1 MKIKEIK
8 EIAIMIYEVLKE
20 SNVDNIYDLYDIED
34 SLCDT
39 INLTSDNVLVQ
50 EFGEGDIFYFF
61 KLVID
66 RTNKEIEDI
75 TVKDIT
81 DVLRIMS
88 KQI

>member
-1 MKIKEIK
+1 MKIKEVK
-8 EIAIMIYEVLKE
+8 EIAIMIYEVLKGT
-20 SNVDNIYDLYDIED
+20 NIDNIYDLYDIED

-66 RTNKEIEDI
+66 RTNKEIKDI

>member
-1 MKIKEIK
+1 MKIKEVK

-20 SNVDNIYDLYDIED
+20 INIDNIYDLYDIED

-66 RTNKEIEDI
+66 RTNKEIKDI

>member
-61 KLVID
+61 NLDID
-66 RTNKEIEDI
+66 RTNKEKEDI